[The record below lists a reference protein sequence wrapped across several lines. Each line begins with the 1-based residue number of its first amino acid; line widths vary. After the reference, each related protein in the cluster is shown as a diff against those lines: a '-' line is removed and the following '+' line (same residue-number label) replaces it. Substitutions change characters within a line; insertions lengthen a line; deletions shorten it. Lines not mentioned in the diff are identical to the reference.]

1 MAKTKASSKKP
12 VTKKK
17 RPAHDKSRPLND
29 YTYQLCVSG
38 AAKGESVEEGK
49 FLAMAAGRA
58 IASSGNLLLTGATVG
73 LPNYAAVG
81 AKEVGGWSV
90 GISPAATKV
99 SHVKKYR
106 LPTACYDVILYTGL
120 HYVGRDTLLVSSCD
134 AVVSVGGRLGTLHE
148 FTIAMEMDKPIGF
161 LQGAGGISSEIMDI
175 LKAAGEERSKNVIF
189 HTDPGVLVNKLIA
202 RLNELNHDELDI
214 YNDDV
219 QVCNACLE
227 DSNLCNLHE
236 FKHGKKT
243 D

>member
-1 MAKTKASSKKP
+1 MPKKAGPKKSTRKPASSNEI
-12 VTKKK
+12 
-17 RPAHDKSRPLND
+17 PLND

-38 AAKGESVEEGK
+38 AAKGASVEEGK
-49 FLAMAAGRA
+49 HLAMSAGRA

-90 GISPAATKV
+90 GISPAASKV
-99 SHVKKYR
+99 EHVRKYR

-120 HYVGRDTLLVSSCD
+120 HYVGRDTLLVASSD

-148 FTIAMEMDKPIGF
+148 FTIAMEMGKPIGF

-175 LKAAGEERSKNVIF
+175 LRAAGEEESKNVVF
-189 HTDPGVLVNKLIA
+189 DSDPGILVKKLIT
-202 RLNELNHDELDI
+202 RLNEKNEKYLEI
-214 YNDDV
+214 YNDEV
-219 QVCNACLE
+219 QVCHVCME
-227 DSNLCNLHE
+227 DSELCDLHT
-236 FKHGKKT
+236 FKQFNQKT